1 MSYRSRRRRIGMG
14 VYKRGGRAREAKT
27 VRRVYGDP
35 YRKDGLTIIPAAK
48 VRSGGGARGGYGVTA
63 TPVGVYVLRGSEVK
77 WKPAF
82 NLNRA
87 ILGAIIVVVVA
98 LLVAPGI
105 VNVLWARGP
114 QEGEEEPEA

>member
-1 MSYRSRRRRIGMG
+1 MG

-48 VRSGGGARGGYGVTA
+48 VRSGAGARGGYGVTA
-63 TPVGVYVLRGSEVK
+63 TPVGVYVLRDGEVE

-87 ILGAIIVVVVA
+87 VLGAMIVAAVA

-114 QEGEEEPEA
+114 QEGEEAQEGEVEQ

>member
-1 MSYRSRRRRIGMG
+1 MV
-14 VYKRGGRAREAKT
+14 VYKRGGRASEAKT
-27 VRRVYGDP
+27 VKRVYGDP

-63 TPVGVYVLRGSEVK
+63 TPVGVYVLRGGEVE

-87 ILGAIIVVVVA
+87 ILGAMIVAAVA

-114 QEGEEEPEA
+114 QEGGEAAQEGEAAQ

>member
-1 MSYRSRRRRIGMG
+1 MRA
-14 VYKRGGRAREAKT
+14 YKREGRAREAKT

-35 YRKDGLTIIPAAK
+35 YRKDGVTVIPAAK

-63 TPVGVYVLRGSEVK
+63 TPVGVYVLRDGEVK

-87 ILGAIIVVVVA
+87 ILGAIIVAAVA

-114 QEGEEEPEA
+114 QEREEGQEEEQ